1 MDGRKTSVGSRRSR
15 LLIRKVLGESSDE
28 RFSASST
35 KPKRIGGA
43 SLTPRFFLHP
53 AENLR
58 ACTTVVSRSDASGL
72 FVRMAVGGWGKSL
85 SPPPPWVAGRTR
97 PPPAPALST
106 RKGRAL

>member
-35 KPKRIGGA
+35 KPKRSGGA

-72 FVRMAVGGWGKSL
+72 FSPDGSGGLGVKRYRLRLRGSL
-85 SPPPPWVAGRTR
+85 EDATPSGSGFVN
-97 PPPAPALST
+97 ALEDA
-106 RKGRAL
+106 R